1 MSFNEQNTIEDAIR
15 DMLCK
20 NYKAE
25 AARIKEKL
33 EDPPYGSSLSLHP
46 SSLSSSSSP
55 FPPWKFIRG
64 EDLILY
70 GKQPQDVFVDTWLK
84 DALCRLNKP
93 LEVNP
98 DLADEVI
105 HRIRGVLLE
114 ANYSGLIRANEIFQD
129 WLLGKMSM
137 PLGKDGEHITI
148 NLIDFVDLAKNHYV
162 ISQQVQFTGNRDAY
176 FDLVLYVNGLPL
188 VVGEVKTPVRDAISW
203 QDGAADFLGGQKH
216 YWENQKAFFV
226 PNLLCFASEGKTF
239 YHGPVGARFKNWAH
253 WYNTEERDKIPQ
265 DMRTVLK
272 SAENLLNPRTLL
284 EILQSFVVYSTFNQ
298 GKGKPS
304 YKMKILPRY
313 PQYEAAKAIVERVKT
328 QDARQGLI
336 WHFQGSGKSLLMLF
350 AAQMLKV
357 DPELKN
363 PTVIV
368 VVDRVDL
375 DTQINGV
382 FNNAAVKNVTPLK
395 SCKALAK
402 EIEQDSRQILI
413 TTIFKFDEIE
423 IDENN
428 PDGLN
433 SRENII
439 VLVDEAHRTQE
450 GCLAEKMRWALPNA
464 FFFGLT
470 GTPVSGLERNTFKL
484 FGAPNDP
491 GRYLNRY
498 SYKQSIRDEATLPV
512 KFEPRLVELRI
523 DRETIDKEFEEL
535 ARENNLDKTEKA
547 YVSQKAGKLAHLLK
561 APKRITA
568 IADDISEHFQ
578 KHVDPKQLKGMVV
591 VYDREAV
598 VQMYYLLSDRLGKD
612 AVEAVMNIS
621 QGTVESKDEGVRIKD
636 EGVRIKDEGVRIK
649 EVGKEGRVKSED
661 GNEGKQKRIASD
673 WLKWTKLKL
682 PVQKEDFKRWQGID
696 ATPEVQEALLDRYK
710 DPSDPLKIIVVTA
723 KLLTGFDAPICYC
736 MYLDKPLRDH
746 TLLQAMCRTNRIYSD
761 TKKYGLIIDYLGVF
775 ENVAKALDYDPKEI
789 EGVIESVEAF
799 KKLFSEALQK
809 CLDYFPGIN
818 RKIEGYEGLI
828 VAQDCLK
835 GNEKKDAFA
844 AQFNLLKRFWEA
856 ITPDP
861 FLMPF
866 RKDYRWLAQVYE
878 SVKPV
883 GGVGSLL
890 WESLGPET
898 IKIIHENTEIA
909 RIRDDIDELVMDAES
924 VFELTEE
931 ERKNK
936 AKKLNLSLMA
946 RIRSKKDPRFEEL
959 GKRLERLKDKYEA
972 GVLSSIEWLKDL
984 LDAARDMVRLE
995 NETKED
1001 VIPDDKQALTEIF
1014 LEVKSVTTPQI
1025 IASVVED
1032 IDKIVR
1038 ATRFDGWQNTHA
1050 GQKEIQKVLRQT
1062 LFKYKLHKEQE
1073 LFEKAYGYI
1082 REHY

>member
-1 MSFNEQNTIEDAIR
+1 MSFNEMNTIENALR
-15 DMLCK
+15 DHLCGRQK
-20 NYKAE
+20 DEGGRMNE
-25 AARIKEKL
+25 VR
-33 EDPPYGSSLSLHP
+33 EDSAPYGSSFIPHP
-46 SSLSSSSSP
+46 SSFRWQFVPGDKLP
-55 FPPWKFIRG
+55 TH
-64 EDLILY
+64 

-93 LEVNP
+93 LAANP

-105 HRIRGVLLE
+105 HRLRGVLLE
-114 ANYSGLIRANEIFQD
+114 AGYSGLIRANEIFQD
-129 WLLGKMSM
+129 WLLGRISM

-148 NLIDFVDLAKNHYV
+148 HLLDFDTPQNNHFV
-162 ISQQVQFTGNRDAY
+162 VSQQVQFTGTRDCY
-176 FDLVLYVNGLPL
+176 FDLVLYINGLPL

-239 YHGPVGARFKNWAH
+239 YYGAIGARFKNWAPWH
-253 WYNTEERDKIPQ
+253 STEDREEIPQ

-272 SAENLLNPRTLL
+272 SAERLLHPKTLL
-284 EILQSFVVYSTFNQ
+284 EILQSFVVFSTVKQ
-298 GKGKPS
+298 GEGKPS
-304 YKMKILPRY
+304 FKIKILPRY

-350 AAQMLKV
+350 AAQMLKA
-357 DPELKN
+357 DPDLKN
-363 PTVIV
+363 PTVVV

-375 DTQINGV
+375 DSQINSV
-382 FNNAAVKNVTPLK
+382 FNNASTKNVTPVK
-395 SCKALAK
+395 SCKALAQELK
-402 EIEQDSRQILI
+402 QDSRQILI
-413 TTIFKFDEIE
+413 TTVFKFDEVE
-423 IDENN
+423 IDEHQT
-428 PDGLN
+428 DGLN
-433 SRENII
+433 PRDNVI

-450 GCLAEKMRWALPNA
+450 GSLGEKMRWALPNA

-470 GTPVSGLERNTFKL
+470 GTPISGLERNTFKL

-523 DRETIDKEFEEL
+523 DRETIDQGFEEL
-535 ARENNLDKTEKA
+535 AQQNNLNDEEKA
-547 YVSQKAGKLAHLLK
+547 FISQKAGKLAHLLK
-561 APKRITA
+561 APKRISA
-568 IADDISEHFQ
+568 IADDISNHYQ
-578 KHVDPKQLKGMVV
+578 SHVAPKRFKGMVV

-598 VQMYYLLSDRLGKD
+598 VRMYYLLCEQLGKD
-612 AVEAVMNIS
+612 AVEVVMNIS
-621 QGTVESKDEGVRIKD
+621 QGTIEKETDEN
-636 EGVRIKDEGVRIK
+636 
-649 EVGKEGRVKSED
+649 GKPK
-661 GNEGKQKRIASD
+661 KIAPD
-673 WLKWTKLKL
+673 WLKWQKLGL
-682 PVQKEDFKRWQGID
+682 PIEKGDFKRWQGID
-696 ATPEVQEALLDRYK
+696 ASPEVQEQLLDRYR
-710 DPSDPLKIIVVTA
+710 DATDPLKVIIVTA

-736 MYLDKPLRDH
+736 MYLDKPLKDH
-746 TLLQAMCRTNRIYSD
+746 TLLQAMCRTNRLYSD
-761 TKKYGLIIDYLGVF
+761 TKKHGLIIDYLGVF

-789 EGVIESVEAF
+789 EGVVESVEAF
-799 KKLFSEALQK
+799 KKLFPEAIGK
-809 CLDYFPGIN
+809 CLEYFPGVD
-818 RKIEGYEGLI
+818 RTVEGYEGLI
-828 VAQDCLK
+828 AAQDCLV

-844 AQFNLLKRFWEA
+844 AQFNVLKRFWEA

-861 FLMPF
+861 YLNSF

-878 SVKPV
+878 SIKPV
-883 GGVGSLL
+883 GGLGSLL

-898 IKIIHENTEIA
+898 IKLIHENTEID

-931 ERKNK
+931 DKKKK

-946 RIRSKKDPRFEEL
+946 KVRSKNDPRFEEL
-959 GKRLERLKDKYEA
+959 GQRLERLKDKYEA
-972 GVLSSIEWLKDL
+972 GVLSSLDWLKEI
-984 LDAARDMVRLE
+984 LDAAREMVRLE
-995 NETKED
+995 NETHEE

-1014 LEVKSVTTPQI
+1014 LELRNGTTPQI
-1025 IASVVED
+1025 IANVVED

-1038 ATRFDGWQNTHA
+1038 ATRFDGWQSTHA

>member
-1 MSFNEQNTIEDAIR
+1 MSFNEMNTIENALR
-15 DMLCK
+15 DHLVGKPVTVQTGMV
-20 NYKAE
+20 AE
-25 AARIKEKL
+25 ETAEYIASNRDLK
-33 EDPPYGSSLSLHP
+33 
-46 SSLSSSSSP
+46 
-55 FPPWKFIRG
+55 WKYVHG
-64 EDLILY
+64 ENLVLY

-93 LEVNP
+93 LAANP

-105 HRIRGVLLE
+105 HRLRGVLLE
-114 ANYSGLIRANEIFQD
+114 AGYSGLIRANEIFQD
-129 WLLGKMSM
+129 WLLGRISM

-148 NLIDFVDLAKNHYV
+148 HLLDFDTPQNNHFV
-162 ISQQVQFTGNRDAY
+162 VSQQVQFTGTRDCY
-176 FDLVLYVNGLPL
+176 FDLVLYINGLPL

-239 YHGPVGARFKNWAH
+239 YYGAIGARFKNWAPWH
-253 WYNTEERDKIPQ
+253 STEEREEIPQ

-272 SAENLLNPRTLL
+272 SAERLLHPKTLL
-284 EILQSFVVYSTFNQ
+284 EILQSFVVFSTVKQ
-298 GKGKPS
+298 GEGKPS
-304 YKMKILPRY
+304 FKIKILPRY

-350 AAQMLKV
+350 AAQMLKA
-357 DPELKN
+357 DPDLKN
-363 PTVIV
+363 PTVVV

-375 DTQINGV
+375 DSQINSV
-382 FNNAAVKNVTPLK
+382 FNNASTKNVTPVK
-395 SCKALAK
+395 SCKALAQELK
-402 EIEQDSRQILI
+402 QDSRQILI
-413 TTIFKFDEIE
+413 TTVFKFDEVE
-423 IDENN
+423 IDEHKT
-428 PDGLN
+428 DGLN
-433 SRENII
+433 PRDNII

-450 GCLAEKMRWALPNA
+450 GSLGEKMRWALPNA

-470 GTPVSGLERNTFKL
+470 GTPISGLERNTFKL

-523 DRETIDKEFEEL
+523 DRETIDQGFEEL
-535 ARENNLDKTEKA
+535 AQQNNLNEEEKTFI
-547 YVSQKAGKLAHLLK
+547 SQKAGKLAHLLK

-568 IADDISEHFQ
+568 IAKDISTHYQ
-578 KHVDPKQLKGMVV
+578 NHVAPKQFKGMVV

-598 VQMYYLLSDRLGKD
+598 VRMYYLLCERLGKD
-612 AVEAVMNIS
+612 AVEVVMNIS
-621 QGTVESKDEGVRIKD
+621 QGTIEEETDEN
-636 EGVRIKDEGVRIK
+636 
-649 EVGKEGRVKSED
+649 GKPK
-661 GNEGKQKRIASD
+661 KIATD
-673 WLKWTKLKL
+673 WLNWQKLGL
-682 PVQKEDFKRWQGID
+682 PIEKGDFKRWQGID
-696 ATPEVQEALLDRYK
+696 ASPEVQEQLLDRYR
-710 DPSDPLKIIVVTA
+710 DATDPLKVIIVTA

-736 MYLDKPLRDH
+736 MYLDKPLKDH
-746 TLLQAMCRTNRIYSD
+746 TLLQAMCRTNRLYSD
-761 TKKYGLIIDYLGVF
+761 TKKHGLIIDYLGVF

-789 EGVIESVEAF
+789 EGVVESVEAF
-799 KKLFSEALQK
+799 KKLFPEAIGK
-809 CLDYFPGIN
+809 CLEYFPGVD
-818 RKIEGYEGLI
+818 RTALGYEGLI
-828 VAQDCLK
+828 AAQDCLV

-844 AQFNLLKRFWEA
+844 AQFNVLKRFWEA

-861 FLMPF
+861 YLNAF

-878 SVKPV
+878 SIKPV
-883 GGVGSLL
+883 GGLGSLL

-898 IKIIHENTEIA
+898 IKLIHENTEID

-924 VFELTEE
+924 VFELTEDE
-931 ERKNK
+931 KKKK

-946 RIRSKKDPRFEEL
+946 KVRSKNDPRFEEL
-959 GKRLERLKDKYEA
+959 GQRLERLKDKYEA
-972 GVLSSIEWLKDL
+972 GVLSSLDWLKEL
-984 LDAARDMVRLE
+984 LDAAREMVRLE
-995 NETKED
+995 NETHEE

-1014 LEVKSVTTPQI
+1014 LELRNGTTPQI
-1025 IASVVED
+1025 IANVVED

-1038 ATRFDGWQNTHA
+1038 ATRFDGWQSTHA

>member
-1 MSFNEQNTIEDAIR
+1 MSFNEMNTIENALR
-15 DMLCK
+15 DHLVGKPVTAQTGMVTEET
-20 NYKAE
+20 AE
-25 AARIKEKL
+25 YIAGNRDLK
-33 EDPPYGSSLSLHP
+33 
-46 SSLSSSSSP
+46 
-55 FPPWKFIRG
+55 WKYVHG
-64 EDLILY
+64 DNLVLY

-93 LEVNP
+93 LAANP

-105 HRIRGVLLE
+105 HRLRGVLLE
-114 ANYSGLIRANEIFQD
+114 ASYSGLIRANEIFQD
-129 WLLGKMSM
+129 WLLGRISM

-148 NLIDFVDLAKNHYV
+148 HLLDFDTPQNNHFV
-162 ISQQVQFTGNRDAY
+162 VSQQVQFTGTRDCY
-176 FDLVLYVNGLPL
+176 FDLVLYINGLPL

-239 YHGPVGARFKNWAH
+239 YYGAIGARFKNWAPWH
-253 WYNTEERDKIPQ
+253 STEDREEIPQ

-272 SAENLLNPRTLL
+272 SAERLLHPKTLL
-284 EILQSFVVYSTFNQ
+284 EILQSFVVFSTVKQ
-298 GKGKPS
+298 GEGKPS
-304 YKMKILPRY
+304 FKIKILPRY

-350 AAQMLKV
+350 AAQMLKS
-357 DPELKN
+357 DPGLKN
-363 PTVIV
+363 PTVVV

-375 DTQINGV
+375 DSQINSV
-382 FNNAAVKNVTPLK
+382 FNNAAVKNVTPVK
-395 SCKALAK
+395 SCKALARELK
-402 EIEQDSRQILI
+402 QDSRQILI
-413 TTIFKFDEIE
+413 TTVFKFDEVE
-423 IDENN
+423 IDEHQT
-428 PDGLN
+428 DGLN
-433 SRENII
+433 PRDNII

-450 GCLAEKMRWALPNA
+450 GSLGEKMRWALPNA

-470 GTPVSGLERNTFKL
+470 GTPISGLERNTFKL

-523 DRETIDKEFEEL
+523 DRETIDEGFEEL
-535 ARENNLDKTEKA
+535 AQQNNLNEEEKTFI
-547 YVSQKAGKLAHLLK
+547 SQKAGKLAHLLK

-568 IADDISEHFQ
+568 IAEDISIHYQ
-578 KHVDPKQLKGMVV
+578 SHVAPKQFKGMVV

-598 VQMYYLLSDRLGKD
+598 VRMYYLLCEQLGKD
-612 AVEAVMNIS
+612 AVEVVMNIS
-621 QGTVESKDEGVRIKD
+621 QGTIEKETDEN
-636 EGVRIKDEGVRIK
+636 
-649 EVGKEGRVKSED
+649 GKPK
-661 GNEGKQKRIASD
+661 KIAPD
-673 WLKWTKLKL
+673 WLKWQKLGL
-682 PVQKEDFKRWQGID
+682 PIEKEDFKRWQGID
-696 ATPEVQEALLDRYK
+696 ASPEAQEQLLDRYR
-710 DPSDPLKIIVVTA
+710 DATDPLKVIIVTA

-736 MYLDKPLRDH
+736 MYLDKPLKDH
-746 TLLQAMCRTNRIYSD
+746 TLLQAMCRTNRLYSD
-761 TKKYGLIIDYLGVF
+761 TKKHGLIIDYLGVF

-789 EGVIESVEAF
+789 EGVVESVEAF
-799 KKLFSEALQK
+799 KKLFPEAIGK
-809 CLDYFPGIN
+809 CLEYFPGVD
-818 RKIEGYEGLI
+818 RTVEGYEGLI
-828 VAQDCLK
+828 AAQDCLV

-844 AQFNLLKRFWEA
+844 AQFNVLKRFWEA

-861 FLMPF
+861 YLNAF

-878 SVKPV
+878 SIKPV
-883 GGVGSLL
+883 GGLGSLL

-898 IKIIHENTEIA
+898 IKLIHENTEID
-909 RIRDDIDELVMDAES
+909 RIRDDIEELVMDAES

-931 ERKNK
+931 EKKKK

-946 RIRSKKDPRFEEL
+946 KIRSKKDPGFEEL
-959 GKRLERLKDKYEA
+959 GRRLERLKEKYEA
-972 GVLSSIEWLKDL
+972 GVLGSLEWLKEL

-995 NETKED
+995 NETQEE
-1001 VIPDDKQALTEIF
+1001 VIPNEKQALTEIF
-1014 LEVKSVTTPQI
+1014 LESKSEATPQI
-1025 IASVVED
+1025 IFNVVED

-1038 ATRFDGWQNTHA
+1038 ATRFDGWQQTHS
-1050 GQKEIQKVLRQT
+1050 GQKEIKKVLRQT
-1062 LFKYKLHKEQE
+1062 LFKYKLHKDQE

>member
-1 MSFNEQNTIEDAIR
+1 MSFNEMNTIENALR
-15 DMLCK
+15 DQLVGKPVTVQTGMV
-20 NYKAE
+20 AE
-25 AARIKEKL
+25 ETAEYIASNRDLK
-33 EDPPYGSSLSLHP
+33 
-46 SSLSSSSSP
+46 
-55 FPPWKFIRG
+55 WKYVHG
-64 EDLILY
+64 ENLVLY

-84 DALCRLNKP
+84 ETLCRLNKP
-93 LEVNP
+93 LAANP

-105 HRIRGVLLE
+105 HRMRGVLLE
-114 ANYSGLIRANEIFQD
+114 AGYSGLIRANEIFQD
-129 WLLGKMSM
+129 WLLGRVSM

-148 NLIDFVDLAKNHYV
+148 HLIDFDTPQNNHFV
-162 ISQQVQFTGNRDAY
+162 VSQQVQFTGTRDCY

-239 YHGPVGARFKNWAH
+239 YYGAIGARFKNWAPWH
-253 WYNTEERDKIPQ
+253 STEEREEIPQ

-272 SAENLLNPRTLL
+272 SAERLLHPKTLL
-284 EILQSFVVYSTFNQ
+284 EILQSFVVFSTVKQ
-298 GKGKPS
+298 GEGKPS
-304 YKMKILPRY
+304 FKIKILPRY

-350 AAQMLKV
+350 AAQMLKA
-357 DPELKN
+357 DPDLKN
-363 PTVIV
+363 PTVVV

-375 DTQINGV
+375 DSQINSV
-382 FNNAAVKNVTPLK
+382 FNNASTKNVTPVK
-395 SCKALAK
+395 SCKALAQDLK
-402 EIEQDSRQILI
+402 QDSRQILI
-413 TTIFKFDEIE
+413 TTVFKFDEVE
-423 IDENN
+423 IDEHNT
-428 PDGLN
+428 DGLN
-433 SRENII
+433 PRDNII

-450 GCLAEKMRWALPNA
+450 GSLGEKMRWALPNA

-470 GTPVSGLERNTFKL
+470 GTPISGLERNTFKL

-523 DRETIDKEFEEL
+523 DRETIDQGFDEL
-535 ARENNLDKTEKA
+535 AEQNNLNEEEKA
-547 YVSQKAGKLAHLLK
+547 FISQKAGKLAHLLK

-568 IADDISEHFQ
+568 IADDITNHYQS
-578 KHVDPKQLKGMVV
+578 HVAPKQFKGMVV

-598 VQMYYLLSDRLGKD
+598 VRMYYLLCEQLGKD
-612 AVEAVMNIS
+612 AVEVVMNIS
-621 QGTVESKDEGVRIKD
+621 QGTIEKETDEN
-636 EGVRIKDEGVRIK
+636 
-649 EVGKEGRVKSED
+649 GKPK
-661 GNEGKQKRIASD
+661 KIAPD
-673 WLKWTKLKL
+673 WLKWQKLGL
-682 PVQKEDFKRWQGID
+682 PIEKGDFKRWQGID
-696 ATPEVQEALLDRYK
+696 ASPEAQEQLLDRYR
-710 DPSDPLKIIVVTA
+710 DATDPLKVIIVTA

-736 MYLDKPLRDH
+736 MYLDKPLKDH
-746 TLLQAMCRTNRIYSD
+746 TLLQAMCRTNRLYSD
-761 TKKYGLIIDYLGVF
+761 TKKHGLIIDYLGVF

-789 EGVIESVEAF
+789 EGVVESVEAF
-799 KKLFSEALQK
+799 KKLFPEAIGK
-809 CLDYFPGIN
+809 CLEYFPGVD
-818 RKIEGYEGLI
+818 RTVEGYEGLI
-828 VAQDCLK
+828 AAQDCLV

-844 AQFNLLKRFWEA
+844 AQFNVLKRFWEA

-861 FLMPF
+861 YLNAF

-878 SVKPV
+878 SIKPV
-883 GGVGSLL
+883 GGLGSLL

-898 IKIIHENTEIA
+898 IKLIHENTDID

-931 ERKNK
+931 ERKKK
-936 AKKLNLSLMA
+936 AKKLNISLMA
-946 RIRSKKDPRFEEL
+946 KVRSKNDPRFEEL
-959 GKRLERLKDKYEA
+959 GQRLERLKDKYEA
-972 GVLSSIEWLKDL
+972 GVLSSLDWLKEL

-995 NETKED
+995 NETHEE

-1014 LEVKSVTTPQI
+1014 LELRNGTTPQI
-1025 IASVVED
+1025 IANVVED

-1038 ATRFDGWQNTHA
+1038 VTRFDGWQSTHA

>member
-1 MSFNEQNTIEDAIR
+1 MSFNEMNTIENALR
-15 DMLCK
+15 DYLVGKPVTAQTGMV
-20 NYKAE
+20 AE
-25 AARIKEKL
+25 ETAEYISGNRDLK
-33 EDPPYGSSLSLHP
+33 
-46 SSLSSSSSP
+46 
-55 FPPWKFIRG
+55 WKYVHG
-64 EDLILY
+64 ENLVLY

-84 DALCRLNKP
+84 ETLCRLNKP
-93 LEVNP
+93 LAENP

-105 HRIRGVLLE
+105 HRLRGVLLE
-114 ANYSGLIRANEIFQD
+114 AGYSGLIRANEIFQD
-129 WLLGKMSM
+129 WLLGRISM

-148 NLIDFVDLAKNHYV
+148 HLLDFDNPQNNHFV
-162 ISQQVQFTGNRDAY
+162 VSQQVQFTGTRDCY
-176 FDLVLYVNGLPL
+176 FDLVLYINGLPL
-188 VVGEVKTPVRDAISW
+188 VVGEVKTPVRDTISW

-239 YHGPVGARFKNWAH
+239 YYGAIGARFKNWAPWH
-253 WYNTEERDKIPQ
+253 STEDREEIPQ

-272 SAENLLNPRTLL
+272 SAERLLHPKTLL
-284 EILQSFVVYSTFNQ
+284 EILQSFVVFSTVKQ
-298 GKGKPS
+298 GEGKPS
-304 YKMKILPRY
+304 FKIKILPRY

-350 AAQMLKV
+350 AAQMLKA
-357 DPELKN
+357 DPDLKN
-363 PTVIV
+363 PTVVV

-375 DTQINGV
+375 DSQINSV
-382 FNNAAVKNVTPLK
+382 FNNAAVKNVTPVK
-395 SCKALAK
+395 SCKALAQELK
-402 EIEQDSRQILI
+402 QDSRQILI
-413 TTIFKFDEIE
+413 TTVFKFDEVE
-423 IDENN
+423 IDEHQT
-428 PDGLN
+428 DGLN
-433 SRENII
+433 PRDNVI

-450 GCLAEKMRWALPNA
+450 GSLGEKMRWALPNA

-470 GTPVSGLERNTFKL
+470 GTPISGLERNTFKL

-523 DRETIDKEFEEL
+523 DRETIDQGFEEL
-535 ARENNLDKTEKA
+535 AQQNNLNEEEKTFI
-547 YVSQKAGKLAHLLK
+547 SQKAGKLAHLLK
-561 APKRITA
+561 APKRIMA
-568 IADDISEHFQ
+568 IAEDISTHYQ
-578 KHVDPKQLKGMVV
+578 SHVAPKQFKGMVI

-598 VQMYYLLSDRLGKD
+598 VRMYYLLCERLGKD
-612 AVEAVMNIS
+612 AVEVVMNIS
-621 QGTVESKDEGVRIKD
+621 QGTIEEETDEN
-636 EGVRIKDEGVRIK
+636 
-649 EVGKEGRVKSED
+649 GKPK
-661 GNEGKQKRIASD
+661 KIATD
-673 WLKWTKLKL
+673 WLNWQKLGL
-682 PVQKEDFKRWQGID
+682 PIEKGDFKRWQGID
-696 ATPEVQEALLDRYK
+696 ASPEVQEQLLDRYR
-710 DPSDPLKIIVVTA
+710 DATDPLKVIIVTA

-736 MYLDKPLRDH
+736 MYLDKPLKDH
-746 TLLQAMCRTNRIYSD
+746 TLLQAMCRTNRLYSD
-761 TKKYGLIIDYLGVF
+761 TKKHGLIIDYLGVF

-789 EGVIESVEAF
+789 EGVVESVEAF
-799 KKLFSEALQK
+799 KKLFPEAIGK
-809 CLDYFPGIN
+809 CLEYFPGVD
-818 RKIEGYEGLI
+818 RTVEGYEGLI
-828 VAQDCLK
+828 AAQDCLV

-844 AQFNLLKRFWEA
+844 AQFNMLKRFWEA

-861 FLMPF
+861 YLNPF

-878 SVKPV
+878 SIKPV
-883 GGVGSLL
+883 GGLGSLL

-898 IKIIHENTEIA
+898 IKLIHENTEID

-931 ERKNK
+931 EKKKK

-946 RIRSKKDPRFEEL
+946 KVRSKNDPRFEEL
-959 GKRLERLKDKYEA
+959 GQRLERLKDKYEA
-972 GVLSSIEWLKDL
+972 GVLSSLDWLKEL

-995 NETKED
+995 NETHEE

-1014 LEVKSVTTPQI
+1014 LELRNGTTPQI
-1025 IASVVED
+1025 IANVVED

-1038 ATRFDGWQNTHA
+1038 ATRFDGWQSTHA

>member
-1 MSFNEQNTIEDAIR
+1 MSFNEMNTIENALR
-15 DMLCK
+15 DHLVGKPVTAQTGMV
-20 NYKAE
+20 AE
-25 AARIKEKL
+25 ETAEYISGNRDLK
-33 EDPPYGSSLSLHP
+33 
-46 SSLSSSSSP
+46 
-55 FPPWKFIRG
+55 WKYVHG
-64 EDLILY
+64 ENLVLY

-84 DALCRLNKP
+84 ETLCRLNKP
-93 LEVNP
+93 LAANP

-105 HRIRGVLLE
+105 HRMRGVLLE
-114 ANYSGLIRANEIFQD
+114 AGYSGLIRANEIFQD
-129 WLLGKMSM
+129 WLLGRVSM

-148 NLIDFVDLAKNHYV
+148 HLIDFDTPQNNHFV
-162 ISQQVQFTGNRDAY
+162 VSQQVQFTGTRDCY

-239 YHGPVGARFKNWAH
+239 YYGAIGARFKNWAPWH
-253 WYNTEERDKIPQ
+253 STEEREEIPQ

-272 SAENLLNPRTLL
+272 SAERLLHPKTLL
-284 EILQSFVVYSTFNQ
+284 EILQSFVVFSTVKQ
-298 GKGKPS
+298 GEGKPS
-304 YKMKILPRY
+304 FKIKILPRY

-350 AAQMLKV
+350 AAQMLKA
-357 DPELKN
+357 DPDLKN
-363 PTVIV
+363 PTVVV

-375 DTQINGV
+375 DSQINSV
-382 FNNAAVKNVTPLK
+382 FNNASTKNVTPVK
-395 SCKALAK
+395 SCKALAQELK
-402 EIEQDSRQILI
+402 QDSRQILI
-413 TTIFKFDEIE
+413 TTVFKFDEVE
-423 IDENN
+423 IDEHNT
-428 PDGLN
+428 DGLN
-433 SRENII
+433 PRDNII

-450 GCLAEKMRWALPNA
+450 GSLGEKMRWALPNA

-470 GTPVSGLERNTFKL
+470 GTPISGLERNTFKL

-523 DRETIDKEFEEL
+523 DRETIDQGFDEL
-535 ARENNLDKTEKA
+535 AEQNNLNEEEKA
-547 YVSQKAGKLAHLLK
+547 FISQKAGKLAHLLK

-568 IADDISEHFQ
+568 IADDITNHYQS
-578 KHVDPKQLKGMVV
+578 HVAPKQFKGMVV

-598 VQMYYLLSDRLGKD
+598 VRMYYLLCEQLGKD
-612 AVEAVMNIS
+612 AVEVVMNIS
-621 QGTVESKDEGVRIKD
+621 QGTIEKETDEN
-636 EGVRIKDEGVRIK
+636 
-649 EVGKEGRVKSED
+649 GKPK
-661 GNEGKQKRIASD
+661 KIAPD
-673 WLKWTKLKL
+673 WLKWQKLGL
-682 PVQKEDFKRWQGID
+682 PIEKGDFKRWQGID
-696 ATPEVQEALLDRYK
+696 ASPEAQEQLLDRYR
-710 DPSDPLKIIVVTA
+710 DATDPLKVIIVTA

-736 MYLDKPLRDH
+736 MYLDKPLKDH
-746 TLLQAMCRTNRIYSD
+746 TLLQAMCRTNRLYSD
-761 TKKYGLIIDYLGVF
+761 TKKHGLIIDYLGVF

-789 EGVIESVEAF
+789 EGVVESVEAF
-799 KKLFSEALQK
+799 KKLFPEAIGK
-809 CLDYFPGIN
+809 CLEYFPGVD
-818 RKIEGYEGLI
+818 RTVEGYEGLI
-828 VAQDCLK
+828 AAQDCLV

-844 AQFNLLKRFWEA
+844 AQFNVLKRFWEA

-861 FLMPF
+861 YLNAF

-878 SVKPV
+878 SIKPV
-883 GGVGSLL
+883 GGLGSLL

-898 IKIIHENTEIA
+898 IKLIHENTDID

-931 ERKNK
+931 ERKKK
-936 AKKLNLSLMA
+936 AKKLNISLMA
-946 RIRSKKDPRFEEL
+946 KVRSKNDPRFEEL
-959 GKRLERLKDKYEA
+959 GQRLERLKDKYEA
-972 GVLSSIEWLKDL
+972 GVLSSLDWLKEL

-995 NETKED
+995 NETHEE

-1014 LEVKSVTTPQI
+1014 LELRNGTTPQI
-1025 IASVVED
+1025 IANVVED

-1038 ATRFDGWQNTHA
+1038 VTRFDGWQSTHA

>member
-1 MSFNEQNTIEDAIR
+1 MSFNEMNTIENALR
-15 DMLCK
+15 DHLVGKPVTAQTGMV
-20 NYKAE
+20 AE
-25 AARIKEKL
+25 ETAEYIAGNRDLK
-33 EDPPYGSSLSLHP
+33 
-46 SSLSSSSSP
+46 
-55 FPPWKFIRG
+55 WKYVHG
-64 EDLILY
+64 ENLVLY

-93 LEVNP
+93 LAANP

-105 HRIRGVLLE
+105 HRLRGVLLE
-114 ANYSGLIRANEIFQD
+114 AGYSGLIRANEIFQD
-129 WLLGKMSM
+129 WLLGRISM

-148 NLIDFVDLAKNHYV
+148 HLIDFDTPQNNHFV
-162 ISQQVQFTGNRDAY
+162 VSQQVQFTGTRDCY
-176 FDLVLYVNGLPL
+176 FDLVLYINGLPL

-239 YHGPVGARFKNWAH
+239 YYGAIGARFKNWAPWH
-253 WYNTEERDKIPQ
+253 STEDREEIPQ

-272 SAENLLNPRTLL
+272 SAERLLHPKTLL
-284 EILQSFVVYSTFNQ
+284 EILQSFVVFSTVKQ
-298 GKGKPS
+298 GEGKPS
-304 YKMKILPRY
+304 FKIKILPRC

-350 AAQMLKV
+350 AAQMLKA
-357 DPELKN
+357 DPDLKN
-363 PTVIV
+363 PTVVV

-375 DTQINGV
+375 DSQINSV
-382 FNNAAVKNVTPLK
+382 FNNAAVKNVTPVK
-395 SCKALAK
+395 SCKALAQELK
-402 EIEQDSRQILI
+402 QDSRQILI
-413 TTIFKFDEIE
+413 TTVFKFDEVE
-423 IDENN
+423 IDEHQT
-428 PDGLN
+428 DGLN
-433 SRENII
+433 PRDNII

-450 GCLAEKMRWALPNA
+450 GSLGEKMRWALPNA

-470 GTPVSGLERNTFKL
+470 GTPISGLERNTFKL

-523 DRETIDKEFEEL
+523 DRKTIDEGFEEL
-535 ARENNLDKTEKA
+535 AEQNNLNDEERA
-547 YVSQKAGKLAHLLK
+547 FISQKAGKLAHLLK

-568 IADDISEHFQ
+568 IADDISNHYQ
-578 KHVDPKQLKGMVV
+578 SHVAPKQFKGMVV

-598 VQMYYLLSDRLGKD
+598 VRMYYLLCEQLGKE
-612 AVEAVMNIS
+612 AVEVVMNIS
-621 QGTVESKDEGVRIKD
+621 QGTIEKETDEN
-636 EGVRIKDEGVRIK
+636 
-649 EVGKEGRVKSED
+649 GKPK
-661 GNEGKQKRIASD
+661 KIAPD
-673 WLKWTKLKL
+673 WLKWQKLDL
-682 PVQKEDFKRWQGID
+682 PVEKADFKRWQGID
-696 ATPEVQEALLDRYK
+696 ASPEAQEQLLDCYR
-710 DPSDPLKIIVVTA
+710 DATDPLKVIIVTA

-736 MYLDKPLRDH
+736 MYLDKPLKDH
-746 TLLQAMCRTNRIYSD
+746 TLLQAMCRTNRLYSD
-761 TKKYGLIIDYLGVF
+761 TKKHGLIIDYLGVF

-789 EGVIESVEAF
+789 EGVVESVEAF
-799 KKLFSEALQK
+799 KKLFPEAIGK
-809 CLDYFPGIN
+809 CLEYFPGVDRIV
-818 RKIEGYEGLI
+818 EGYEGLI
-828 VAQDCLK
+828 AAQDCLI

-844 AQFNLLKRFWEA
+844 AQFNVLKRFWEA

-861 FLMPF
+861 YLNAF

-878 SVKPV
+878 SIKPV
-883 GGVGSLL
+883 GGLGSLL

-898 IKIIHENTEIA
+898 IKLIHENTEID

-931 ERKNK
+931 ERKKK

-946 RIRSKKDPRFEEL
+946 KVRSKNDPRFEEL
-959 GKRLERLKDKYEA
+959 GQRLERLKDKYEA
-972 GVLSSIEWLKDL
+972 GVLSSLEWLKEL

-995 NETKED
+995 NQTHEE

-1014 LEVKSVTTPQI
+1014 LELRNGTTPQI
-1025 IASVVED
+1025 IANVVED

-1038 ATRFDGWQNTHA
+1038 ATRFDGWQSTHA

>member
-1 MSFNEQNTIEDAIR
+1 MNFNEMNTIENALR
-15 DMLCK
+15 DHLVGKPVTAQTGMV
-20 NYKAE
+20 AE
-25 AARIKEKL
+25 ETAEYIASNRDLK
-33 EDPPYGSSLSLHP
+33 
-46 SSLSSSSSP
+46 
-55 FPPWKFIRG
+55 WKYVHG
-64 EDLILY
+64 ENLVLY

-93 LEVNP
+93 LAADP

-105 HRIRGVLLE
+105 HRLRGVLLE
-114 ANYSGLIRANEIFQD
+114 AGYSGLIRANEIFQD
-129 WLLGKMSM
+129 WLLGRISM

-148 NLIDFVDLAKNHYV
+148 HLLDFDTPQNNHFV
-162 ISQQVQFTGNRDAY
+162 VSQQVQFTGTRDCF
-176 FDLVLYVNGLPL
+176 FDLVLYINGLPL

-239 YHGPVGARFKNWAH
+239 YYGAIGARFKNWAPWH
-253 WYNTEERDKIPQ
+253 STEDREEIPQ

-272 SAENLLNPRTLL
+272 SAERLLHPKTLL
-284 EILQSFVVYSTFNQ
+284 KILQSFVVFSTVKQ
-298 GKGKPS
+298 GEGKPS
-304 YKMKILPRY
+304 FKIKILPRY

-350 AAQMLKV
+350 AAQMLKA
-357 DPELKN
+357 DPDLKN
-363 PTVIV
+363 PTVVV

-375 DTQINGV
+375 DSQINSV
-382 FNNAAVKNVTPLK
+382 FNNAAVKNVTPVK
-395 SCKALAK
+395 SCKALAQELK
-402 EIEQDSRQILI
+402 QDSRQILI
-413 TTIFKFDEIE
+413 TTVFKFDEVE
-423 IDENN
+423 IDEHQT
-428 PDGLN
+428 DGLN
-433 SRENII
+433 PRDNII

-450 GCLAEKMRWALPNA
+450 GSLGEKMRWALPNA

-470 GTPVSGLERNTFKL
+470 GTPISGLERNTFKL

-535 ARENNLDKTEKA
+535 AEQNNLSEEEKTFI
-547 YVSQKAGKLAHLLK
+547 SQKAGKLAHLLK

-568 IADDISEHFQ
+568 IADDISDHF
-578 KHVDPKQLKGMVV
+578 KTHVEPKQFKGMVV
-591 VYDREAV
+591 VYDRDAV
-598 VQMYYLLSDRLGKD
+598 VQMYYLLCERLGKD
-612 AVEAVMNIS
+612 AVEVVMNIS
-621 QGTVESKDEGVRIKD
+621 QGTIEEETDEN
-636 EGVRIKDEGVRIK
+636 
-649 EVGKEGRVKSED
+649 GKPK
-661 GNEGKQKRIASD
+661 KIASD
-673 WLKWTKLKL
+673 WLKWQKLDL
-682 PVQKEDFKRWQGID
+682 PVEKDDFKRWQGID
-696 ATPEVQEALLDRYK
+696 ASPEVQEQLLDRYR
-710 DPSDPLKIIVVTA
+710 DASDPLKVIVVTA

-746 TLLQAMCRTNRIYSD
+746 TLLQAMCRTNRLYSD
-761 TKKYGLIIDYLGVF
+761 TKKHGLIIDYLGVF

-789 EGVIESVEAF
+789 EGVVESVEAF
-799 KKLFSEALQK
+799 KKLFPEAIGK
-809 CLDYFPGIN
+809 CLEYFPGVD
-818 RKIEGYEGLI
+818 RTAEGYEGLI
-828 VAQDCLK
+828 AAQDCLV

-844 AQFNLLKRFWEA
+844 AQFNVLKRFWET

-861 FLMPF
+861 YLNPF

-878 SVKPV
+878 SIKPV
-883 GGVGSLL
+883 GGLGSLL

-898 IKIIHENTEIA
+898 IKLIHEHTEIY
-909 RIRDDIDELVMDAES
+909 RIRDDIDEMVMDAES

-931 ERKNK
+931 EKKKK

-946 RIRSKKDPRFEEL
+946 KVRSKNDPRFEEL
-959 GKRLERLKDKYEA
+959 GQRLERLKDKYEA
-972 GVLSSIEWLKDL
+972 GVLSSLDWLKEL

-995 NETKED
+995 NETHEE

-1014 LEVKSVTTPQI
+1014 LELRNGTTPQI
-1025 IASVVED
+1025 IANVVED

-1038 ATRFDGWQNTHA
+1038 ATRFDGWQSTHA

>member
-1 MSFNEQNTIEDAIR
+1 MSFNEMNTIENALR
-15 DMLCK
+15 DHLVGKPVTIQTGMV
-20 NYKAE
+20 AE
-25 AARIKEKL
+25 ETAEYIASNRDLK
-33 EDPPYGSSLSLHP
+33 
-46 SSLSSSSSP
+46 
-55 FPPWKFIRG
+55 WKYVHG
-64 EDLILY
+64 ENLVLY

-84 DALCRLNKP
+84 ETLCRLNKP
-93 LEVNP
+93 LAANP

-105 HRIRGVLLE
+105 HRLRGVLLE
-114 ANYSGLIRANEIFQD
+114 AGYSGLIRANEIFQD
-129 WLLGKMSM
+129 WLLGRISM

-148 NLIDFVDLAKNHYV
+148 HLLDFDNPQNNHFV
-162 ISQQVQFTGNRDAY
+162 VSQQVQFTGTRDCY
-176 FDLVLYVNGLPL
+176 FDLVLYINGLPL

-239 YHGPVGARFKNWAH
+239 YYGAIGARFKNWAPWH
-253 WYNTEERDKIPQ
+253 STEDREEIPQ

-272 SAENLLNPRTLL
+272 SAERLLHPKTLL
-284 EILQSFVVYSTFNQ
+284 EILQSFVVFSTVKQ
-298 GKGKPS
+298 GEGNPS
-304 YKMKILPRY
+304 FKIKILPRY

-350 AAQMLKV
+350 AAQMLKA
-357 DPELKN
+357 DPDLKN
-363 PTVIV
+363 PTVVV

-375 DTQINGV
+375 DSQINSV
-382 FNNAAVKNVTPLK
+382 FNNAAVKNVTPVK
-395 SCKALAK
+395 SCKALAQELK
-402 EIEQDSRQILI
+402 QDSRQILI
-413 TTIFKFDEIE
+413 TTVFKFDEVE
-423 IDENN
+423 IDEHQT
-428 PDGLN
+428 DGLN
-433 SRENII
+433 PRDNVI

-450 GCLAEKMRWALPNA
+450 GSLGEKMRWALPNA

-470 GTPVSGLERNTFKL
+470 GTPISGLERNTFKL

-523 DRETIDKEFEEL
+523 DRETIDQGFDEL
-535 ARENNLDKTEKA
+535 AQQNNLNEEEKTFI
-547 YVSQKAGKLAHLLK
+547 SQKAGKLAHLLK

-568 IADDISEHFQ
+568 IAEDISNHYQ
-578 KHVDPKQLKGMVV
+578 NHVAPKQFKGMVV

-598 VQMYYLLSDRLGKD
+598 VRMYYLLCEHLGKD
-612 AVEAVMNIS
+612 AVEVVMNIS
-621 QGTVESKDEGVRIKD
+621 QGTIEEETDEN
-636 EGVRIKDEGVRIK
+636 
-649 EVGKEGRVKSED
+649 GKPK
-661 GNEGKQKRIASD
+661 KIATD
-673 WLKWTKLKL
+673 WLNWQKLGL
-682 PVQKEDFKRWQGID
+682 PIEKGDFKWWQGID
-696 ATPEVQEALLDRYK
+696 ASPEVQEQLLDRYR
-710 DPSDPLKIIVVTA
+710 DATDPLKVIIVTA

-736 MYLDKPLRDH
+736 MYLDKPLKDH
-746 TLLQAMCRTNRIYSD
+746 TLLQAMCRTNRLYSD
-761 TKKYGLIIDYLGVF
+761 TKKHGLIIDYLGVF

-789 EGVIESVEAF
+789 EGVVESVEAF
-799 KKLFSEALQK
+799 KKLFPEAIGK
-809 CLDYFPGIN
+809 CLEYFPGVD
-818 RKIEGYEGLI
+818 RTVEGYEGLI
-828 VAQDCLK
+828 AAQDCLV

-844 AQFNLLKRFWEA
+844 AQFNVLKRFWEA

-861 FLMPF
+861 YLNSF

-878 SVKPV
+878 SIKPV
-883 GGVGSLL
+883 GGLGSLL

-898 IKIIHENTEIA
+898 IKLIHENTEID

-931 ERKNK
+931 DKKKK

-946 RIRSKKDPRFEEL
+946 KVRSKNDPRFEEL
-959 GKRLERLKDKYEA
+959 GQRLERLKDKYEA
-972 GVLSSIEWLKDL
+972 GVLSSLDWLKEL
-984 LDAARDMVRLE
+984 LDAAREMVRLE
-995 NETKED
+995 NETHEE

-1014 LEVKSVTTPQI
+1014 LELRNGTTPQI
-1025 IASVVED
+1025 IANVVED

-1038 ATRFDGWQNTHA
+1038 ATRFDGWQSTHA

>member
-1 MSFNEQNTIEDAIR
+1 MSFNEMNTIENALR
-15 DMLCK
+15 DHLVGKPVTAQTGMV
-20 NYKAE
+20 AE
-25 AARIKEKL
+25 ETAEYIAGNRDLK
-33 EDPPYGSSLSLHP
+33 
-46 SSLSSSSSP
+46 
-55 FPPWKFIRG
+55 WKYVHG
-64 EDLILY
+64 ENLVLY

-93 LEVNP
+93 LAANP

-105 HRIRGVLLE
+105 HRLRGVLLE
-114 ANYSGLIRANEIFQD
+114 AGYSGLIRANEIFQD
-129 WLLGKMSM
+129 WLLGRISM

-148 NLIDFVDLAKNHYV
+148 HLLDFDTPQNNHFV
-162 ISQQVQFTGNRDAY
+162 VSQQVQFTGTRDCY

-239 YHGPVGARFKNWAH
+239 YYGAIGARFKNWAPWH
-253 WYNTEERDKIPQ
+253 STEDREEIPQ

-272 SAENLLNPRTLL
+272 SAERLLHPKTLL
-284 EILQSFVVYSTFNQ
+284 EILQSFVVFSTVKQ
-298 GKGKPS
+298 GEGKPS
-304 YKMKILPRY
+304 FKIKILPRY

-350 AAQMLKV
+350 AAQMLKA
-357 DPELKN
+357 DPDLKN
-363 PTVIV
+363 PTVVV

-375 DTQINGV
+375 DSQINSV
-382 FNNAAVKNVTPLK
+382 FNNAAVKNVTPVK
-395 SCKALAK
+395 SCKALAQELK
-402 EIEQDSRQILI
+402 QDSRQILI
-413 TTIFKFDEIE
+413 TTVFKFDEVE
-423 IDENN
+423 IDEHQT
-428 PDGLN
+428 DGLN
-433 SRENII
+433 PRDNII

-450 GCLAEKMRWALPNA
+450 GSLGEKMRWALPNA

-470 GTPVSGLERNTFKL
+470 GTPISGLERNTFKL

-535 ARENNLDKTEKA
+535 AEQNNLSEEEKTFI
-547 YVSQKAGKLAHLLK
+547 SQKAGKLAHLLK

-568 IADDISEHFQ
+568 IADDISDHF
-578 KHVDPKQLKGMVV
+578 KTHVEPKQFKGMVV
-591 VYDREAV
+591 VYDRDAV
-598 VQMYYLLSDRLGKD
+598 VQMYYLLCERLGKD
-612 AVEAVMNIS
+612 AVEVVMNIS
-621 QGTVESKDEGVRIKD
+621 QGTIEEETDEN
-636 EGVRIKDEGVRIK
+636 
-649 EVGKEGRVKSED
+649 GKPK
-661 GNEGKQKRIASD
+661 KIASD
-673 WLKWTKLKL
+673 WLKWQKLDL
-682 PVQKEDFKRWQGID
+682 PVEKVDFKRWQGID
-696 ATPEVQEALLDRYK
+696 ASPEVQEQLLDRYR
-710 DPSDPLKIIVVTA
+710 DASDPLKVIVVTA

-746 TLLQAMCRTNRIYSD
+746 TLLQAMCRTNRLYSD
-761 TKKYGLIIDYLGVF
+761 TKKHGLIIDYLGVF

-789 EGVIESVEAF
+789 EGVVESVEAF
-799 KKLFSEALQK
+799 KKLFPEAIGK
-809 CLDYFPGIN
+809 CLEYFPGVD
-818 RKIEGYEGLI
+818 RTVEGYEGLI
-828 VAQDCLK
+828 AAQDCLV

-844 AQFNLLKRFWEA
+844 AQFNVLKRFWEA

-861 FLMPF
+861 YLNAF

-878 SVKPV
+878 SIKPV
-883 GGVGSLL
+883 GGLGSLL

-898 IKIIHENTEIA
+898 IKLIHEHTEID

-931 ERKNK
+931 EKKKK

-946 RIRSKKDPRFEEL
+946 KVRSKNDPRFEEL
-959 GKRLERLKDKYEA
+959 GQRLERLKDKYEA
-972 GVLSSIEWLKDL
+972 GVLSSLDWLKEL
-984 LDAARDMVRLE
+984 LDAAREMVRLE
-995 NETKED
+995 NETHEE

-1014 LEVKSVTTPQI
+1014 LELRNGTTPQI
-1025 IASVVED
+1025 IANVVED

-1038 ATRFDGWQNTHA
+1038 ATRFDGWQSTHA

>member
-1 MSFNEQNTIEDAIR
+1 MSFNEMNTIENALR
-15 DMLCK
+15 DHLVGKPVTAQTGMV
-20 NYKAE
+20 AE
-25 AARIKEKL
+25 ETAEYIAGNRDLK
-33 EDPPYGSSLSLHP
+33 
-46 SSLSSSSSP
+46 
-55 FPPWKFIRG
+55 WKYVHG
-64 EDLILY
+64 ENLVLY

-84 DALCRLNKP
+84 EALCRLNKP
-93 LEVNP
+93 LAANS

-105 HRIRGVLLE
+105 HRLRGVLLE
-114 ANYSGLIRANEIFQD
+114 AGYSGLIRANEIFQD
-129 WLLGKMSM
+129 WLLGRVSM

-148 NLIDFVDLAKNHYV
+148 HLIDFDTPQNNHFV
-162 ISQQVQFTGNRDAY
+162 VSQQVQFTGTRDCY

-188 VVGEVKTPVRDAISW
+188 VIGEVKTPVRDAISW
-203 QDGAADFLGGQKH
+203 QDGAADFLGGGKH

-239 YHGPVGARFKNWAH
+239 YYGAIGARFKNWAPWH
-253 WYNTEERDKIPQ
+253 STEEREEIPQ

-272 SAENLLNPRTLL
+272 SAERLLHPKTLL
-284 EILQSFVVYSTFNQ
+284 EILQSFVVFSTVKQ
-298 GKGKPS
+298 GEGKPS
-304 YKMKILPRY
+304 FKIKILPRY

-350 AAQMLKV
+350 AAQMLKA
-357 DPELKN
+357 DPDLKN
-363 PTVIV
+363 PTVVV

-375 DTQINGV
+375 DSQINSV
-382 FNNAAVKNVTPLK
+382 FNNASTKNVTPVK
-395 SCKALAK
+395 SCKALAQELK
-402 EIEQDSRQILI
+402 QDSRQILI
-413 TTIFKFDEIE
+413 TTVFKFDEVE
-423 IDENN
+423 IDEHNT
-428 PDGLN
+428 DGLN
-433 SRENII
+433 PRDNII

-450 GCLAEKMRWALPNA
+450 GSLGEKMRWALPNA

-470 GTPVSGLERNTFKL
+470 GTPISGLERNTFKL

-523 DRETIDKEFEEL
+523 DRETIDQGFDEL
-535 ARENNLDKTEKA
+535 AEQNNLNEEEKA
-547 YVSQKAGKLAHLLK
+547 FISQKAGKLAHLLK

-568 IADDISEHFQ
+568 IADDITNHYQS
-578 KHVDPKQLKGMVV
+578 HVAPKQFKGMVV

-598 VQMYYLLSDRLGKD
+598 VRMYYLLCEQLGKD
-612 AVEAVMNIS
+612 AVEVVMNIS
-621 QGTVESKDEGVRIKD
+621 QGTIEKETDEN
-636 EGVRIKDEGVRIK
+636 
-649 EVGKEGRVKSED
+649 GKPK
-661 GNEGKQKRIASD
+661 KIAPD
-673 WLKWTKLKL
+673 WLKWQKLGL
-682 PVQKEDFKRWQGID
+682 PIEKGDFKRWQGID
-696 ATPEVQEALLDRYK
+696 ASPEAQEQLLDRYR
-710 DPSDPLKIIVVTA
+710 DATDPLKVIIVTA

-736 MYLDKPLRDH
+736 MYLDKPLKDH
-746 TLLQAMCRTNRIYSD
+746 TLLQAMCRTNRLYSD
-761 TKKYGLIIDYLGVF
+761 TKKHGLIIDYLGVF

-789 EGVIESVEAF
+789 EGVVESVEAF
-799 KKLFSEALQK
+799 KKLFPEAIGK
-809 CLDYFPGIN
+809 CLEYFPGVD
-818 RKIEGYEGLI
+818 RTVEGYEGLI
-828 VAQDCLK
+828 AAQDCLV

-844 AQFNLLKRFWEA
+844 AQFNVLKRFWEA

-861 FLMPF
+861 YLNAF

-878 SVKPV
+878 SIKPV
-883 GGVGSLL
+883 GGLGSLL

-898 IKIIHENTEIA
+898 IKLIHENTDID

-931 ERKNK
+931 ERKKK
-936 AKKLNLSLMA
+936 AKKLNISLMA
-946 RIRSKKDPRFEEL
+946 KVRSKNDPRFEEL
-959 GKRLERLKDKYEA
+959 GQRLERLKDKYEA
-972 GVLSSIEWLKDL
+972 GVLSSLDWLKEL

-995 NETKED
+995 NETHEE

-1014 LEVKSVTTPQI
+1014 LELRNGTTPQI
-1025 IASVVED
+1025 IANVVED

-1038 ATRFDGWQNTHA
+1038 VTRFDGWQSTHA